1 MTVEVLLMN
10 RTSVAM
16 AADSAVSVTD
26 GSRLLM
32 SQSGV
37 QKVFVLDGQAASG
50 LMIYGLAEFCGCPW
64 ATIVEAFRRRGFGAE
79 PTLAGITASLLG
91 LLTSLYRSDLVSTEQ
106 TTQNF
111 RTFVAYGA
119 LDFFLHFNSVMAGNQ
134 GQPFDELLTQALEN
148 LDHDVR
154 HSMVDGDDGP
164 KAVERGRVG
173 SETVVLRD
181 LIDEHLDDVLGR
193 VCKELFGEG
202 FINREVRGRLARVI
216 VAGLTTTWLPSRL
229 PATGMVIAGFGRDE
243 ISPCYFE
250 IRMFG
255 LIGDLLKH
263 EYTDSGRLG
272 PDLPV
277 VIRSFAQDS
286 AVNRFLYGADWSYQN
301 DTVTETTRIAEL
313 LTQHVVENSEFDTK
327 TRKTM
332 VGLATAVATEAVRI
346 ALQQASVAHFIEILQ
361 TFGQRVR
368 SSTSVEPLGA
378 LAGQLLGL
386 PIAESELTG
395 NPTVARPFSIL
406 RLSKGGASLTLE
418 KELV

>member
-32 SQSGV
+32 SQSGI

-64 ATIVEAFRRRGFGAE
+64 ATIVEAFKRRGYGAE
-79 PTLAGITASLLG
+79 PTLAGITASLLS
-91 LLTSLYRSDLVSTEQ
+91 LLGSLHRSDLVSTEQ
-106 TTQNF
+106 TTVNF
-111 RTFVAYGA
+111 RTFVAYGVV
-119 LDFFLHFNSVMAGNQ
+119 DFFLHFHAGSAGAE
-134 GQPFDELLTQALEN
+134 GQANDALLSRALEN

-154 HSMVDGDDGP
+154 YSMVDGDDGP
-164 KAVERGRVG
+164 QPVERGRIG
-173 SETVVLRD
+173 DETPVIRG
-181 LIDEHLDDVLGR
+181 LIDEHLDDVLTR
-193 VCKELFGEG
+193 VSAELFGEG
-202 FINREVRGRLARVI
+202 FINREVKERLAKII
-216 VAGLTTTWLPSRL
+216 VAGLTTTWLPTRL

-255 LIGDLLKH
+255 LVGDLLQH
-263 EYTDSGRLG
+263 DYLDSGRLG

-286 AVNRFLYGADWSYQN
+286 AVNRFLYGADWTYQN
-301 DTVTETTRIAEL
+301 DTLNETTRIAEL
-313 LTQHVVENSEFDTK
+313 LAQHVAENSEFDAK
-327 TRKTM
+327 TRKAM
-332 VGLATAVATEAVRI
+332 VGLTTAIATEAVRI
-346 ALQQASVAHFIEILQ
+346 SLQQASVAHFIDILQ

-368 SSTSVEPLGA
+368 SATNVEPLGA

-395 NPTVARPFSIL
+395 NSTVARPFSIL

>member
-64 ATIVEAFRRRGFGAE
+64 ATIIEAFRQRGYGAE

-106 TTQNF
+106 TTHNF
-111 RTFVAYGA
+111 RVFVAYGVV
-119 LDFFLHFNSVMAGNQ
+119 DFFLHFNAVMAGNESQ
-134 GQPFDELLTQALEN
+134 ASDDLLSKALEN

-154 HSMVDGDDGP
+154 YSMVDGDDGP
-164 KAVERGRVG
+164 QPVERGRVG

-181 LIDEHLDDVLGR
+181 LIDQHLDDVLGR
-193 VCKELFGEG
+193 TCDELFGPG
-202 FINREVRGRLARVI
+202 FVKREVRERLAKIV
-216 VAGLTTTWLPSRL
+216 VAGLTTTWLPTRL

-255 LIGDLLKH
+255 LVGDLLKH
-263 EYTDSGRLG
+263 EYTDTGRLG

-286 AVNRFLYGADWSYQN
+286 AVNRFLYGADWTYQHE
-301 DTVTETTRIAEL
+301 TLSETTRIAEL
-313 LTQHVVENSEFDTK
+313 LTQHVMEGSEFDAK

-332 VGLATAVATEAVRI
+332 IGLATVVATEATRI
-346 ALQQASVAHFIEILQ
+346 ALQQASVAHFIDILQ

-368 SSTSVEPLGA
+368 SATNVGPLGA

-395 NPTVARPFSIL
+395 NSTVARPFSIL
-406 RLSKGGASLTLE
+406 RLSKGGATLTLE

>member
-1 MTVEVLLMN
+1 MN

-32 SQSGV
+32 SQPGV

-50 LMIYGLAEFCGCPW
+50 MMIYGLAEFCGCPW
-64 ATIVEAFRRRGFGAE
+64 ATVIEAFRRRGIGAE
-79 PTLAGITASLLG
+79 PTLAGITNALLG
-91 LLTSLYRSDLVSTEQ
+91 LLTSLYNSDLVSTEQ
-106 TTQNF
+106 TTYNF
-111 RTFVAYGA
+111 KTFVAFSA
-119 LDFFLHFNSVMAGNQ
+119 FDFFLHVNAGVAGNQ
-134 GQPFDELLTQALEN
+134 GQAFDDLLVKALEN
-148 LDHDVR
+148 LEHDVR
-154 HSMVDGDDGP
+154 YTMVDDDDGAP
-164 KAVERGRVG
+164 QPVERGRVG
-173 SETVVLRD
+173 SETSVLRD

-193 VCKELFGEG
+193 TCKELFGEG
-202 FINREVRGRLARVI
+202 VINREVRGRLARIV
-216 VAGLTTTWLPSRL
+216 VAGLTTTWIPTRL

-255 LIGDLLKH
+255 LVGDLLKH
-263 EYTDSGRLG
+263 DYTKSGRLG

-277 VIRSFAQDS
+277 VIQSFAQDS
-286 AVNRFLYGADWSYQN
+286 AVNRFLYGADWTYQHETL
-301 DTVTETTRIAEL
+301 TVTTRIAEL
-313 LTQHVVENSEFDTK
+313 LTQHVVEGSEYDAK

-332 VGLATAVATEAVRI
+332 ISLATVVATEAVRI
-346 ALQQASVAHFIEILQ
+346 SLQRASISHFVDILQ

-368 SSTSVEPLGA
+368 SATSVEPLGA

-395 NPTVARPFSIL
+395 NSTVARPFSIL